1 MRYAEATMRKELE
14 EEAYRIYVTEVALGL
29 LKGSGGDMG
38 ARYYD
43 IIHPSKH
50 DERSGEE
57 IALDILSRL
66 TGEEVKRES
75 T

>member
-14 EEAYRIYVTEVALGL
+14 EEAYRIYVTDVALGL
-29 LKGSGGDMG
+29 LKGFGSDMS

-43 IIHPSKH
+43 IIHPPKQ

-66 TGEEVKRES
+66 AGEGVKRES